1 MHNILEPCLPFLPKL
16 DADEEDEPTGQQSQS
31 LWVEEAEQTID
42 QTNMEDQRDDFIIT
56 LTEDCSVEFP
66 L

>member
-1 MHNILEPCLPFLPKL
+1 MLEPCLPFLPKL
-16 DADEEDEPTGQQSQS
+16 DADQEDEPTEQQSQS
-31 LWVEEAEQTID
+31 LWVEEADETMEQTNID
-42 QTNMEDQRDDFIIT
+42 DQRDDFMIT